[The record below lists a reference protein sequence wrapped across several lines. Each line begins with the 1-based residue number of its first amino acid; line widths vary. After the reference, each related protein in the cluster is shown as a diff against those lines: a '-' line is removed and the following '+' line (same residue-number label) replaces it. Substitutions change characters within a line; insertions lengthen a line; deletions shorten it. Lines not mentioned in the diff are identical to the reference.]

1 MKKLTLLLSLML
13 SLSAFAERKYVCDFK
28 GPNAVL
34 TIQEDNHITLEAQM
48 RIYECQFGTTTFPG
62 TEVDMK
68 VINCQSENTH
78 VMYYYTELN
87 GDVILSR
94 GLVWSK
100 DVRCRRFK

>member
-1 MKKLTLLLSLML
+1 MKNVILFVFLMMPLSV
-13 SLSAFAERKYVCDFK
+13 FAERKYTCDFK

-34 TIQEDNHITLEAQM
+34 TIQNDQHITLESQT

-68 VINCQSENTH
+68 VINCQSGNTH

-94 GLVWSK
+94 GFVWTK
-100 DVRCRRFK
+100 DVLCRRFK